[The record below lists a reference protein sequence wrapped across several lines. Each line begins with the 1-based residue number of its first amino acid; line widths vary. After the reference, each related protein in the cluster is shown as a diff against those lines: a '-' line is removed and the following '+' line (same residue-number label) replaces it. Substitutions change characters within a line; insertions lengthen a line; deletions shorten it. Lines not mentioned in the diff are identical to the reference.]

1 MGNCPLDGC
10 EGMTCIIEFADRS
23 EHQTGKT
30 TALLA
35 VLSEQ
40 GLREP
45 GSAYYVAPTQA
56 QAQWVGKM
64 RPVPGVL
71 IVPWSYI
78 KDVPR
83 PDAKFIGIDDFD
95 SVTDPLK
102 YEVLNELHW
111 RLRLHNGPTK
121 LLIVG

>member
-1 MGNCPLDGC
+1 
-10 EGMTCIIEFADRS
+10 MTCIIEFADRS
-23 EHQTGKT
+23 EHHIGKT

-35 VLSEQ
+35 TLSQQ

-45 GSAYYVAPTQA
+45 GTAYYVAPTYEQA
-56 QAQWVGKM
+56 RNVGKM
-64 RPVPGVL
+64 RPTPGVL
-71 IVPWSYI
+71 IVPWSHI

-83 PDAKFIGIDDFD
+83 PEAKFIGIDDFD

-102 YEVLNELHW
+102 YEVLNELHQ